1 MSRQPV
7 QTCYKEGKKK
17 YLIIQKT
24 FSYMPSSIYSIINI
38 ILPEF
43 GKKKIL
49 KINVMKF
56 NKNSIQEEFSLN
68 LHNKQ

>member
-7 QTCYKEGKKK
+7 QTDVIKKEKKNFSLYKR
-17 YLIIQKT
+17 LP
-24 FSYMPSSIYSIINI
+24 YMPSSIYSIINI

-49 KINVMKF
+49 KINVVKVYVV
-56 NKNSIQEEFSLN
+56 KV
-68 LHNKQ
+68 

>member
-7 QTCYKEGKKK
+7 QTDVIKKEKKSN
-17 YLIIQKT
+17 LIIQKT
-24 FSYMPSSIYSIINI
+24 LSYMPSSIYSIINI

-56 NKNSIQEEFSLN
+56 
-68 LHNKQ
+68 